1 MRSTAIASVAL
12 IALLALSAAAAS
24 TASAKKLILTEGG
37 TTLAPAS
44 TFELF
49 GPYNNLEVTTS
60 SGFVSCEESFSLT
73 GLEVSVL
80 TNSRAT
86 DELQVDRVFGGFQDA
101 CRSFTGNADVE
112 LSLNGPL
119 KLRASGKASTGAA
132 GLVIEFEH
140 LEYHGTQYPEVYC
153 YFSHKSLSGSNSA
166 TATPQELEVQL
177 GGKLALE
184 VSRSAYD
191 GKHICPKSAVM
202 SLSLPSTANE
212 AENAVIEEQVHT

>member
-12 IALLALSAAAAS
+12 IALLAISAAAAS

-37 TTLAPAS
+37 TLAPAN

-80 TNSRAT
+80 TNSHAT

-101 CRSFTGNADVE
+101 CRSFTGNAYVE
-112 LSLNGPL
+112 LSLSGPL

-132 GLVIEFEH
+132 GLVIGFEH
-140 LEYHGTQYPEVYC
+140 LEYHGTQYPEVNC

-202 SLSLPSTANE
+202 SLHLPSTANE
-212 AENAVIEEQVHT
+212 AENAVIEEQVVT